1 MTLRGTGRTVAQA
14 HQDQALQKAAT
25 GISGL
30 DGLTG
35 GGLPSG
41 RSTLVCGGPGCGKTL
56 LATAFLVH
64 GALDEGEPGVFLSFD
79 ERIEDLDVNSRS
91 LGYDLAGLRD
101 RGLLAIDFVR
111 LDRAEIEESG
121 AFDLEGLFIRLDLA
135 VRTVGARRVVLD
147 TVDTLFAGLPNE
159 ATVRSELRR
168 LLGWLKER
176 GLTTVVTA
184 ERGEKTFSRHGIEE
198 YISDCVILLD
208 HRVSDEVSTRRLR
221 VVKYRGSSHGTNEYP
236 FLIDRD
242 GIHVLPV
249 TSLGLDHAV
258 SGERVSTGV
267 GGLDAMLGGRGYY
280 RGSSVLVSG
289 GPGCGKTSLAAHFAD
304 AACARGETCLY
315 FSFEESPRQL
325 VRNMRSIGIDLQ
337 AWIDRGLL
345 HCRAARP
352 TQYGLEMHLAMM
364 HRQIAAHA
372 PDAVIVDPLSALV
385 GGGGGE
391 PGQVQVMVLRMV
403 DYLKSIGT
411 TALFLNLTAG
421 PEVPRTVLNI
431 CSLMDTWLMLTSLP
445 HDGEALR
452 ALHIVKSRGMAHT
465 MGAREIEITAHG
477 LTVRT
482 DSPCAAAPARR
493 MPPRSVEGAPA

>member
-1 MTLRGTGRTVAQA
+1 VPSSIDPQA
-14 HQDQALQKAAT
+14 GSLVPNTLQKASS

-30 DGLTG
+30 DELTG
-35 GGLPSG
+35 GGLPLG

-56 LATAFLVH
+56 LATAFLVR
-64 GALDEGEPGVFLSFD
+64 GAMDRGEAGVFLSFD
-79 ERIEDLDVNSRS
+79 ERIEDLDVNSHS

-101 RGLLAIDFVR
+101 RGQLAFDFIRIDR
-111 LDRAEIEESG
+111 DEIEESG
-121 AFDLEGLFIRLDLA
+121 TFDLEGLFIRLDLA
-135 VRTVGARRVVLD
+135 VRMVGARRVVLD
-147 TVDTLFAGLPNE
+147 TIDTLFAGLPNE
-159 ATVRSELRR
+159 AIVRSELRR

-176 GLTTVVTA
+176 GLTTIVTA

-208 HRVSDEVSTRRLR
+208 HRVSEEVSTRRLR

-258 SGERVSTGV
+258 SEDRVSTGV
-267 GGLDAMLGGRGYY
+267 DGVDAMLGGRGYY

-289 GPGCGKTSLAAHFAD
+289 GPGCGKTSLAAHFAN

-345 HCRAARP
+345 HCHAARP
-352 TQYGLEMHLAMM
+352 TQHGLEMHLAVM
-364 HRQIAAHA
+364 HREIAGHA
-372 PDAVIVDPLSALV
+372 PGVIVVDPLSALL
-385 GGGGGE
+385 GGAG
-391 PGQVQVMVLRMV
+391 PGQVQIMVLRMV

-411 TALFLNLTAG
+411 TALFLNLSTD
-421 PEVPRTVLNI
+421 PEVPQTMLNI
-431 CSLMDTWLMLTSLP
+431 SSLMDTWLMLTSMP
-445 HDGEALR
+445 HDSEAVR

-477 LTVRT
+477 VTVRT
-482 DSPCAAAPARR
+482 DSPCAAATARR
-493 MPPRSVEGAPA
+493 LAPGDAGRKPA